1 MRARETAT
9 TLAALKKLL
18 AEGSVDGSEKT
29 VSMIAGAGVKPAD
42 NIQPVSL
49 PTISANEVLES

>member
-1 MRARETAT
+1 MPGNCDA

-18 AEGSVDGSEKT
+18 AEGSVDGSEKI
-29 VSMIAGAGVKPAD
+29 VAMITGAGVQTAD

-49 PTISANEVLES
+49 PTISENEVLES